1 VRPGYTLLNAKPAE
15 TTATRYR
22 FEVKLP
28 ANGSEKFVVSEEH
41 VYDTQISVANLAP
54 DILVTY
60 VQNKSLSDTARKQL
74 EQILNHKRQIAE
86 AASFI
91 QALETDIRE
100 LVNDQERIRQNLTSL
115 NRVAGQQEQVS
126 KYSRELAQQETRL
139 ATLRDSLAEQR
150 RKKSALESELTPMI
164 EKMEF

>member
-1 VRPGYTLLNAKPAE
+1 
-15 TTATRYR
+15 
-22 FEVKLP
+22 
-28 ANGSEKFVVSEEH
+28 
-41 VYDTQISVANLAP
+41 
-54 DILVTY
+54 